1 MKSVMYKFIIL
12 SLVALPFA
20 SYAEGDFCDGFP
32 EMSQS
37 IIASIEGKISHVN
50 DTKEKSTNFFL
61 NKKTEISEMT
71 YSDEVVKRVISQNVA
86 PPTNFRE
93 KISKYTFERHLN
105 NMAETRHS
113 EVLSAHKSYYE
124 ELESLI
130 EKRTDIIE
138 SGLEDALEITK
149 EATVL
154 SQDLC
159 DSGEPES
166 AKENFFVATTKVKQI
181 LSDTILS
188 VQDIK
193 SKIVEAKGVR
203 DTKIKAAFEKFDSAN

>member
-1 MKSVMYKFIIL
+1 MKSIMYKFIIL
-12 SLVALPFA
+12 SLMALPFA
-20 SYAEGDFCDGFP
+20 SYAEDDFCDGFP

-37 IIASIEGKISHVN
+37 IITSIEGKMSHIN
-50 DTKEKSTNFFL
+50 DTKEKSTTFFQ
-61 NKKTEISEMT
+61 NKKAEISEMR
-71 YSDEVVKRVISQNVA
+71 YSDEVVKKVISQNVA
-86 PPTNFRE
+86 TPKNFRE

-138 SGLEDALEITK
+138 SGLEDALETMK
-149 EATVL
+149 EATIL

-159 DSGEPES
+159 DSGESES
-166 AKENFFVATTKVKQI
+166 AKENFTVATTKVKQI
-181 LSDTILS
+181 LSDTVLS

-193 SKIVEAKGVR
+193 SKIIEAKSTR
-203 DTKIKAAFEKFDSAN
+203 DSKIKVAFEKFDSSN